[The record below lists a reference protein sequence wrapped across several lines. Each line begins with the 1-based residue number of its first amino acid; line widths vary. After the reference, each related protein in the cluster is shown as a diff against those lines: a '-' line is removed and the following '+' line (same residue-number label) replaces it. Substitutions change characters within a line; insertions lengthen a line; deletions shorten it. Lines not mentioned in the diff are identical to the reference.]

1 MFDKL
6 KIERERCCAG
16 RDAVERICKE
26 WVDNELVEK
35 DQLKQ
40 AAAAAE
46 AAKESK
52 KNAAKAAADAMSE
65 AKPEQVAKQ

>member
-1 MFDKL
+1 MKQTKMFDKL

-26 WVDNELVEK
+26 YLDNEINEK

-40 AAAAAE
+40 AVW
-46 AAKESK
+46 S
-52 KNAAKAAADAMSE
+52 
-65 AKPEQVAKQ
+65 